1 MRRALAGWFTDAPIT
16 DPIER
21 RLAPLLIAVLTLTPL
36 AGMQAALVL
45 ATSPIDDG
53 ATLVRVAVNALIGFG
68 GVAGLVLVKR
78 GHFQLAVVV
87 TSYAFM
93 LAFATGSICLGLY
106 EHRSQLAQWAIPLA
120 FLGLLLERRWLIG
133 GVVLA
138 LGSTLVAAMLDPG
151 VFPPPPRSTGG
162 RLVLVVGSFVCL
174 VLFLAV
180 LFDRFSVTMRRTLAA
195 ALTRERELED
205 VRRSLE
211 ARTTDLIRINDEMQ
225 REMAERRRLESELVH
240 AQKMESI
247 GRLAG
252 GVAHD
257 FNNLLTVIV
266 GYAEALKTALPS
278 GAPGHE
284 DAAEILHASTRAA
297 DLTRQLLAFARRQTM
312 ETQEVDANV
321 LVTQAERLLRR
332 LMGDEVEID
341 TRVAGEPMF
350 MHVDPG
356 QIQQV
361 LLNLAVNARDAMPD
375 GGRLTIV
382 VDEEASGEQPY
393 VRITVSDTGIGI
405 EAALLPHVFEPF
417 FTTKDVGRGTGLGLP
432 TCFGIVAQHGGRIV
446 LDSEPGRGTI
456 VRVLLPRFVAP
467 VTPLPI
473 EAPPQSDVLPQGVEA
488 ILLVEDESR
497 VRALAAQVLRAQGYH
512 VVEAADGD
520 EAVRVASSRDRGE
533 LHLLVT
539 DMLMPRMRGSEVATR
554 VRLTHPQIK
563 VLFISGYADLAG
575 LAPRVDETTVPFL
588 AKPFTPAALAR
599 RVREVLD
606 TAVARR

>member
-1 MRRALAGWFTDAPIT
+1 MRRALAGWFTDAPIL

-36 AGMQAALVL
+36 AAMQAALVL
-45 ATSPIDDG
+45 ATSPMHEG
-53 ATLVRVAVNALIGFG
+53 ATLVRVGVNTLIGLG
-68 GVAGLVLVKR
+68 GVSGLVLVKR
-78 GHFQLAVVV
+78 GHFKLAVVV
-87 TSYAFM
+87 TAYAFM
-93 LAFATGSICLGLY
+93 FAFAMGNICLGLY

-133 GVVLA
+133 AVVLA
-138 LGSTLVAAMLDPG
+138 LGSTLIAAMLDPG
-151 VFPPPPRSTGG
+151 LFPPPPRSASGN
-162 RLVLVVGSFVCL
+162 LALVVGSFVCL

-195 ALTRERELED
+195 ALARERELED
-205 VRRSLE
+205 VRQSLE
-211 ARTTDLIRINDEMQ
+211 ARTTDLVRINDEMQ

-240 AQKMESI
+240 AQKMDSI

-266 GYAEALKTALPS
+266 GYAEALRTTLPA
-278 GAPGHE
+278 GTHGHD
-284 DAAEILHASTRAA
+284 DATEILHASTRAA

-312 ETQEVDANV
+312 ETREVDANE
-321 LVTQAERLLRR
+321 LVSQADRLLRR
-332 LMGDEVEID
+332 LIGDEVEIETQLAD
-341 TRVAGEPMF
+341 EPMF
-350 MHVDPG
+350 MRVDPS

-361 LLNLAVNARDAMPD
+361 LINLAVNARDAMPD

-382 VDEEASGEQPY
+382 VDEDASGETPC
-393 VRITVSDTGIGI
+393 VRITVSDTGVGI
-405 EAALLPHVFEPF
+405 EPELLPHVFEPF

-432 TCFGIVAQHGGRIV
+432 TCFGIVAQHGGRI
-446 LDSEPGRGTI
+446 LLESELGRGTT

-467 VTPLPI
+467 AQAAEAKAAPRSDILPKG
-473 EAPPQSDVLPQGVEA
+473 QEA

-520 EAVRVASSRDRGE
+520 EAVGAAAAHDPGE

-539 DMLMPRMRGSEVATR
+539 DMLMPRMRGSEVAAR
-554 VRLTHPQIK
+554 VRLAHPQIK
-563 VLFISGYADLAG
+563 VLFISGYADLSG
-575 LAPRVDETTVPFL
+575 LAPRIDETTVPFL
-588 AKPFTPAALAR
+588 AKPFTPASLAH

-606 TAVARR
+606 TAVLRR